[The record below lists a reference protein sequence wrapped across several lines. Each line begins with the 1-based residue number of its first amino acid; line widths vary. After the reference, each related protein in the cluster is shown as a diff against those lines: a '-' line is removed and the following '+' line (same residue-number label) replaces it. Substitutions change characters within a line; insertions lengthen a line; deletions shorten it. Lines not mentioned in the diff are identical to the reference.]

1 MSILVRCPDF
11 RCTPYCSVSHLRCNH
26 LLAGVLS
33 TAAGVAKDQAEADED
48 MSIKQRLV
56 LAGGSTLTGA
66 SEMVDNEI
74 IAGAMEV
81 AGKNENVH
89 V

>member
-1 MSILVRCPDF
+1 
-11 RCTPYCSVSHLRCNH
+11 
-26 LLAGVLS
+26 
-33 TAAGVAKDQAEADED
+33 